1 MPSYPSCRRYL
12 IAVSPGSRLP
22 PLPTSNRVC
31 VCVVFSRRLGYHRSA
46 RSTTFKGPINEYS
59 SHDGS
64 DAADFK
70 RLLSMFVYYRWNG
83 RTSTSREFRLTEFL
97 SINCVGIL

>member
-70 RLLSMFVYYRWNG
+70 RRFSPCLFITVGMVG
-83 RTSTSREFRLTEFL
+83 RRRQESFASQSFYQ
-97 SINCVGIL
+97 